1 MSLDQPDIWP
11 ITPGSNEPIDFA
23 FLDDGGAEDLT
34 GRVFTLYIAWG
45 EERLAFSTADA
56 PPLLTFQDQTVEAY
70 RGILTFATPLQ
81 LTLDLP
87 AGVPITFEIWQSVAG
102 VETPEH
108 AGLIVLRETVRN
120 G

>member
-11 ITPGSNEPIDFA
+11 ITPGSNEPMTFA
-23 FLDDGGAEDLT
+23 FLDDGGPEDLT

-45 EERLAFSTADA
+45 DERLVFSSTDD
-56 PPLLTFQDQTVEAY
+56 PPLLTFQDQTIEAY
-70 RGILTFATPLQ
+70 RGILTFATPTQ

-87 AGVPITFEIWQSVAG
+87 AGVPITFEVWQTFG
-102 VETPEH
+102 GIETREH
-108 AGLIVLRETVRN
+108 EGLIVLRETVRH

>member
-23 FLDDGGAEDLT
+23 FLDDGGPEDLT
-34 GRVFTLYIAWG
+34 GRSFTLYIAWQG
-45 EERLAFSTADA
+45 ERLVYSSADVQ
-56 PPLLTFQDQTVEAY
+56 PLLTFQDQTVEAY
-70 RGILTFATPLQ
+70 RGILTFATPMQ

-87 AGVPITFEIWQSVAG
+87 AGMPITFEVWQSLAG
-102 VETPEH
+102 LETLEH
-108 AGLIVLRETVRN
+108 SGLIVLLETVKN